1 MTIHIIA
8 EFRGVEPR
16 KISKV
21 ETVKKIF
28 DTVIRETNLNVLN
41 FTSHQFNPYGV
52 TCMYLL
58 SESHLCVHTWP
69 EYSYLTLDLFSCDRN
84 DEKAFKALELIQRL
98 LKPEEMEVKTIRQ
111 KLLGEIDR

>member
-8 EFRGVEPR
+8 EFKGVEPR

-21 ETVKKIF
+21 EAVKEIL
-28 DTVIRETNLNVLN
+28 DTIVKNADLNVLD
-41 FTSHQFNPYGV
+41 FTSHQFKPHGV

-69 EYSYLTLDLFSCDRN
+69 EYSYLTLDLFSCDKN
-84 DEKAFKALELIQRL
+84 DEKAFKALELTERL
-98 LKPEEMEVKTIRQ
+98 LRPKEVEVKTIRQ